1 MMNWRQYAR
10 TPRVAER
17 AARAR
22 RAGEKLSKASAKTG
36 RLLSPVTLTGR
47 TVASSFWG
55 KAWCANLESYRDY
68 EYRLPRGRSYVRSG
82 AVLDLQIAPGRIAA
96 VVAGSRPQPYTVEVN
111 IKPLGTTLWSDLKRQ
126 CAGEIGSLIELLEG
140 RLSDR
145 VMGIVTAPG
154 QGLFP
159 KPGDIE
165 MTCSCPDWATMC
177 KHVAAVLYGVGA
189 RLDTQ
194 PELLFT
200 LRTVEHGELIG
211 AAVDLGAAPRK
222 TQRKR
227 IAEEDLAGVFG
238 IELADAPRPART
250 SRSAAAPKS
259 PAKRRPAAKPT
270 PRARLAQAKTGRSRA
285 KGKTPR

>member
-1 MMNWRQYAR
+1 MNWWRHTR
-10 TPRVAER
+10 TPSVPERRQSAVR
-17 AARAR
+17 AAQR
-22 RAGEKLSKASAKTG
+22 LAKSRG
-36 RLLSPVTLTGR
+36 KKGAAPSPVTLDGR
-47 TVASSFWG
+47 VISRSFWG

-82 AVLDLQIAPGRIAA
+82 AVLDLKIEPGRVAA
-96 VVAGSRPQPYTVEVN
+96 VVAGSRPRPYEVEVT
-111 IKPLGTTLWSDLKRQ
+111 IKALAKTRWSALKRQ

-140 RLSDR
+140 RLSER
-145 VMGIVTAPG
+145 VMRQVTDPT

-159 KPGDIE
+159 KPGDIQ
-165 MTCSCPDWATMC
+165 MSCSCPDWATMC

-189 RLDTQ
+189 RLDTEPQ
-194 PELLFT
+194 LLFT
-200 LRTVEHGELIG
+200 LRNLDHGELI
-211 AAVDLGAAPRK
+211 AAVVDGEGARGK
-222 TQRKR
+222 TQRKT
-227 IAEEDLAGVFG
+227 IAEADLAGVFG